1 VVGAGVVAALAVGV
15 GGVALVRSGDD
26 GPDTPRGHAVRAC
39 DAADRFDRAVRANA
53 SIDTVNKHLTRALRE
68 AHAAEEGNSLY
79 VGLTS
84 GLESLRVA
92 IDHNDA
98 QAARVGIDVVR
109 TECGYVRRS

>member
-1 VVGAGVVAALAVGV
+1 VVAGGLAAAAVVAVGAALL
-15 GGVALVRSGDD
+15 LVPSGDD
-26 GPDTPRGHAVRAC
+26 GGSPRAHAVRAC
-39 DAADRFDRAVRANA
+39 DSADRFDRAVRANA
-53 SIDTVNKHLTRALRE
+53 SIDDVNKHLSRALRE
-68 AHAAEEGNSLY
+68 AHEAEDGNSLY